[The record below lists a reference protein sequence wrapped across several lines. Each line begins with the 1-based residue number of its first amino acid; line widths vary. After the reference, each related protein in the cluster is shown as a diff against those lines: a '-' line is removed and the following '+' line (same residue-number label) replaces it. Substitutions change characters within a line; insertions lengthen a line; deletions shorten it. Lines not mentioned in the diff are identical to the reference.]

1 MAKIIVVIQYHN
13 STYTHFIFRFIPTEN
28 MRFREEALSFK
39 VSENATEEEVRRVTK
54 AKYPDMSKTMG
65 SFQ

>member
-1 MAKIIVVIQYHN
+1 MKFTKVKPDRAGCVLTPIPGVRLIRPGQNDCTK
-13 STYTHFIFRFIPTEN
+13 RFKT
-28 MRFREEALSFK
+28 LSAEYK
-39 VSENATEEEVRRVTK
+39 EEVRRVTK

>member
-1 MAKIIVVIQYHN
+1 MVVYA
-13 STYTHFIFRFIPTEN
+13 FFFRFIPTEN
-28 MRFREEALSFK
+28 MRFREDALSFK